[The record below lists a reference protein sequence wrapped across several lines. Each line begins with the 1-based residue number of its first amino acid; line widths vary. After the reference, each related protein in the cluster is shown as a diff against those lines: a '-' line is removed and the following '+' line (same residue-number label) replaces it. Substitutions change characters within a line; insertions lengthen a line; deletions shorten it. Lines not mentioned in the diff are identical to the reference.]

1 MIAEEQ
7 FAGKVI
13 GGGKMSRFSIQLE
26 VANNSDLSLAARGVL
41 EPDKVRRKT
50 IEGVVDPGA
59 TRLVLPKSLV
69 KELGLEPAAKAKV
82 TYADRRS
89 ATRDT
94 VKNVYVEI
102 QGRSGTFTALVEP
115 RRTTALIGAIVLE
128 DLDFLVD
135 CRNERLVPR
144 DPRYVVSE
152 VE

>member
-1 MIAEEQ
+1 
-7 FAGKVI
+7 
-13 GGGKMSRFSIQLE
+13 MS
-26 VANNSDLSLAARGVL
+26 G
-41 EPDKVRRKT
+41 RR
-50 IEGVVDPGA
+50 
-59 TRLVLPKSLV
+59 R
-69 KELGLEPAAKAKV
+69 
-82 TYADRRS
+82 